1 MKVFKTAQFGT
12 VFGSFGKGI
21 AGSRTINFG
30 VSGGEFCDPG
40 CTLKGN
46 GCYAETTE
54 KLKTSITKNLV
65 KKQADPEGYAKVL
78 ADNVWRIANAPFVRF
93 NSFGSIPAT
102 GSQVWVDSMKQL
114 ARYLDP
120 AIVHFP
126 VETAWK
132 AAIVTMMGFVPRL
145 SLGLKPEMVQETV
158 AKGTKVSVVIDCGK
172 RVRGK
177 NKRTTAQPAFEY
189 AKGLNA
195 QGITAKVCPAITG
208 SAKCGACKL
217 CTGSGPMVVV
227 YPLH

>member
-1 MKVFKTAQFGT
+1 MSIFKTAQFGT
-12 VFGSFGKGI
+12 IFGTFGKGI

-30 VSGGEFCDPG
+30 VSGGMFCDPG

-46 GCYAETTE
+46 GCYAETIE
-54 KLKTSITKNLV
+54 KSKANITKNLV
-65 KKQADPEGYAKVL
+65 KKQADVDGYAKVL
-78 ADNVWRIANAPFVRF
+78 ADNVWRIADAPFVRF

-114 ARYLDP
+114 SRYLDSDR
-120 AIVHFP
+120 VHFP

-172 RVRGK
+172 RVQKK
-177 NKRTTAQPAFEY
+177 NKRTIAQPAFEY

-195 QGITAKVCPAITG
+195 KGITAKVCPAITG